1 MAACLFIHIVY
12 TIRHKPLLE
21 SLLDTTYRDYITSG
35 YTNNRGG
42 NTRGYIS
49 RVRISNGLEHILI
62 TIKNLFKQY
71 DNLTVLN
78 DINIEVF
85 DNEVFGLLGPNG
97 AGKTTLIH
105 ILATLIKPTAG
116 TATVNG
122 YDIIKNPSEVRS
134 SIGIVFQAPS
144 SDDMLTGYENLKLHS
159 LLYAVPKELREK
171 RISEV
176 LELVGLTNRKDDQV
190 KKYSGGMR
198 RRLEIARG
206 LLHKPTVIF
215 LDEPTLGLDPSSREV
230 MWKYINRLVKD
241 EKITLILTTHYM
253 EEADFLCDRIGI
265 IDKGMIIA
273 LDSPTQLKE
282 QLGGEII
289 EMELANKH
297 VDKEDIGRVL
307 KQCNF
312 VRKVELDAKNGN
324 VLIYVDDASHN
335 LPAILKILDKTNS
348 AEVESVELRSPT
360 LNDVFLKFAQRHVT
374 KKQGQDE
381 DEDDSEGGFM
391 EKYAQYGN
399 K

>member
-1 MAACLFIHIVY
+1 MSLHVRIVLRYHSQRLHI
-12 TIRHKPLLE
+12 L
-21 SLLDTTYRDYITSG
+21 G
-35 YTNNRGG
+35 YTNNRVGD
-42 NTRGYIS
+42 TRDICREYEVSI
-49 RVRISNGLEHILI
+49 GLEFILI
-62 TIKNLFKQY
+62 TVKNLFKQY
-71 DNLTVLN
+71 DNVTVLN

-176 LELVGLTNRKDDQV
+176 LELVSLTNRKDDQV

-282 QLGGEII
+282 RLGGEVI
-289 EMELANKH
+289 EMELTNKH
-297 VDKEDIGRVL
+297 VDKENIDRLL
-307 KQCNF
+307 KQCDF
-312 VRKVELDAKNGN
+312 VRKVELDAKKGN
-324 VLIYVDDASHN
+324 LLIYVDDASHN
-335 LPAILKILDKTNS
+335 LPAILKILDNTNNT
-348 AEVESVELRSPT
+348 EIESVELRSPT
-360 LNDVFLKFAQRHVT
+360 LNDVFLKFAQRHIT
-374 KKQGQDE
+374 RKEGQ

-391 EKYAQYGN
+391 ERYAQYGN